1 MALRKPSGGW
11 RGVEIKLKCINR
23 ANENKEKV
31 LVIDEIGWLF
41 NRKEIKRVGGSNR
54 LSHFSFE
61 GDSENPL
68 KALRAVDIRLDLSKS
83 IYLEAEKLI
92 LITRKL
98 SRSRD

>member
-1 MALRKPSGGW
+1 MTLRKPSGGW

-54 LSHFSFE
+54 LSHFSFK
-61 GDSENPL
+61 ENPL
-68 KALRAVDIRLDLSKS
+68 KALRAVDIRLDLSKL
-83 IYLEAEKLI
+83 IYLDVEKLI
-92 LITRKL
+92 PITSTL
-98 SRSRD
+98 SK